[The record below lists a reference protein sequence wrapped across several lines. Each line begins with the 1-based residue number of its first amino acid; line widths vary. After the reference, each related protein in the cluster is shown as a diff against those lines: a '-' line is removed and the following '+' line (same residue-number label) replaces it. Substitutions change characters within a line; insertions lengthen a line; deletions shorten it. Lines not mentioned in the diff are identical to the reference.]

1 MGLDHR
7 IGSLETGKQA
17 DLIVVDV
24 SVANMLPII
33 DEPIRT
39 LVPNLI
45 YAGTGKEVRTMVV
58 AGRIVMRD
66 REVLTFSESQ
76 VRADAQHQAELIG
89 ARVARDPLHRDLA
102 LLSAMRAGQ
111 L

>member
-1 MGLDHR
+1 
-7 IGSLETGKQA
+7 
-17 DLIVVDV
+17 
-24 SVANMLPII
+24 
-33 DEPIRT
+33 
-39 LVPNLI
+39 
-45 YAGTGKEVRTMVV
+45 
-58 AGRIVMRD
+58 MRD

>member
-1 MGLDHR
+1 M
-7 IGSLETGKQA
+7 
-17 DLIVVDV
+17 IVVDV